1 MPFFGNRKIIHLK
14 IRNKREKFYYKGGKR
29 TFGNNQEQA
38 LTAKVTLK
46 TFIGVS
52 HCTKNHKSPLDA
64 CGNGLFL

>member
-46 TFIGVS
+46 NIYRRFAL
-52 HCTKNHKSPLDA
+52 HKKPQKPS
-64 CGNGLFL
+64 